1 MIVFRRN
8 FLKTLDQVQIRKIG
22 RKEDLLDFRA
32 FYPFPALFI
41 AIVTGIICDDVD
53 IFSLGVPLQS
63 HLIKG
68 DGGIGIDVRTLMG
81 YDICHI
87 MRIEESVDV
96 DLGSDRS
103 RWATPNVCPS

>member
-8 FLKTLDQVQIRKIG
+8 FLKTLDQVQIRRIG
-22 RKEDLLDFRA
+22 RKEDLFDFRTL
-32 FYPFPALFI
+32 YPFPALFI
-41 AIVTGIICDDVD
+41 AVITRIICDDVD

-103 RWATPNVCPS
+103 RWAAPNVCPS